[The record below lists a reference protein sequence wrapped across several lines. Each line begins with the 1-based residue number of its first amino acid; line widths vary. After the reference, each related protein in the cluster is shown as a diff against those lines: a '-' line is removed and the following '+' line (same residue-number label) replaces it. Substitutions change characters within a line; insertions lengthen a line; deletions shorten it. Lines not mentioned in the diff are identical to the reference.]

1 MPLKLMKENN
11 KYTKL
16 HEKENACEG
25 KGTSLINFHLNCQD
39 LDSFCSGNT
48 LLELRLTSLYDFP
61 DQHLGTVARLRD
73 ITL

>member
-11 KYTKL
+11 KYTEL
-16 HEKENACEG
+16 HEKKKTCEG
-25 KGTSLINFHLNCQD
+25 KGTSLINFHLNCQNSD
-39 LDSFCSGNT
+39 FFCCVNT